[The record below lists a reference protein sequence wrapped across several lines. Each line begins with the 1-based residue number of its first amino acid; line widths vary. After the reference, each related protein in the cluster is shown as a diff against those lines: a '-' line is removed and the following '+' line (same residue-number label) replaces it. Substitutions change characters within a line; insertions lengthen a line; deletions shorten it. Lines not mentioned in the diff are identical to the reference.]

1 VTRDGVGPV
10 PVSVAPDHFEDV
22 VGDEAMRLVVVG
34 DREVRVRRLGRAG
47 GIAVMPQTTVVA

>member
-1 VTRDGVGPV
+1 
-10 PVSVAPDHFEDV
+10 
-22 VGDEAMRLVVVG
+22 VVVG